1 MRRGR
6 ACRGHAALCRIP
18 NHTVNRNCRAL
29 CAEASTRGR
38 KVHPDGGRNCV
49 HCLRHWSL
57 RCGRQGHDRDQRPRL
72 FSQAGEHRLRV
83 SGGNSDGNC
92 RCAALR
98 PIDRHADVS
107 VTGRCDDGQMGHARR
122 SSDHCHQPLFR
133 ARNIYARGALLQ
145 LIRKVPHA
153 GHFSDGRN
161 YWPSSGRHG
170 ASRAGGAGGHRPA
183 DGSLPGA
190 QAAAVSYEA
199 RPARAAD
206 GALWLRAAV

>member
-1 MRRGR
+1 MGKTVLMQGNEACVEGALAAGMRLYAGYPITPSTEIAELSALRLPQEGGKFIQMEDEIASI
-6 ACRGHAALCRIP
+6 ACAIGASVAGVKAMTATSGPGFSLKQENIGYACLAEIP
-18 NHTVNRNCRAL
+18 MVI
-29 CAEASTRGR
+29 G
-38 KVHPDGGRNCV
+38 
-49 HCLRHWSL
+49 
-57 RCGRQGHDRDQRPRL
+57 
-72 FSQAGEHRLRV
+72 
-83 SGGNSDGNC
+83 

-145 LIRKVPHA
+145 LIRKIPHA

-170 ASRAGGAGGHRPA
+170 ASRARRSWRSSTGRRFATRSPSGCRII
-183 DGSLPGA
+183 
-190 QAAAVSYEA
+190 
-199 RPARAAD
+199 
-206 GALWLRAAV
+206 